1 MSGEQWWMA
10 VWMKEAF
17 DFHNISFLLF
27 KFFNISMGISI
38 ITLKKIQPQ
47 CSYLGMQQ
55 VSVTEKNTHIKIQ
68 ILTSFSVSL
77 FGPDFL

>member
-1 MSGEQWWMA
+1 MSGEQCWMA

-38 ITLKKIQPQ
+38 ITLKKQYRP
-47 CSYLGMQQ
+47 
-55 VSVTEKNTHIKIQ
+55 NAHIWECNRFLSLKK
-68 ILTSFSVSL
+68 ILT
-77 FGPDFL
+77 